1 MKFEV
6 NNGIVRGVPLAVLV
20 TLLVQGGAAVW
31 WVSAKARDTDYLE
44 QKVVM
49 LESSFSRTTDT
60 QGQMLERLVRIEERT
75 SSQSLLL
82 ERMDKHLSSLKVVGI
97 QD

>member
-82 ERMDKHLSSLKVVGI
+82 ERMDKHLSSLKVAGI